1 MRVCTVK
8 DVAKKAGVSAMT
20 VSRVLN
26 HTGSVSEATR
36 QKVLDAASELHYYG
50 NSVARSLR
58 VNETKTIGVVLSD
71 SSEMVLSTVLRSIQ
85 DIVGLQGY
93 TVITANT
100 DRRKEMEH
108 FAIETLMQKHIDGL
122 ILVAPLCFDRETTDW
137 LKRLGVPFVMLMR
150 SCEDDTVDTV
160 MNDNFRGGYTVGK
173 YLCETGSRR
182 FLFLPLQDSLS
193 SRVRL
198 EGFYEAMDQQGIAHE
213 DSMVREVNQDPETG
227 YETISELLGSIPRYD
242 AVVCGCDTVAM
253 GVMRALVDGGVR
265 IPEDVRVIGYDGIE
279 FAKYMVV
286 PLSTIAQPF
295 YQIGSTGAQVLL
307 DRIREP
313 EGPARRIMYEGE
325 LVIRRSTESNRGRF
339 SV

>member
-26 HTGSVSEATR
+26 QTGSVSEATR
-36 QKVLDAASELHYYG
+36 RKVLDAASELHYYG

-71 SSEMVLSTVLRSIQ
+71 SSEMVLSTVLRSIH
-85 DIVGLQGY
+85 DVVGLQGY

-100 DRRKEMEH
+100 DRRKEMER
-108 FAIETLMQKHIDGL
+108 FAIETLMRKHIDGL

-137 LKRLGVPFVMLMR
+137 LKSLAIPFVILMR
-150 SCEDDTVDTV
+150 SCEDETVDSV
-160 MNDNFRGGYTVGK
+160 MNDNFRGGCTVGE
-173 YLCETGSRR
+173 YLCSLGARN
-182 FLFLPLQDSLS
+182 FLFLPLHDSLS
-193 SRVRL
+193 SKARL
-198 EGFYEAMDQQGIAHE
+198 EGFYEAMNRRKLSRE
-213 DSMVREVNQDPETG
+213 NCMVCEVSQDPETG
-227 YETISELLGSIPRYD
+227 YEKTKELLETIRRFD

-265 IPEDVRVIGYDGIE
+265 IPEDIRVIGYDGIE
-279 FAKYMVV
+279 FAKYTVV

-313 EGPARRIMYEGE
+313 DGPARKIMYEGE
-325 LVIRRSTESNRGRF
+325 LVIRRSTE
-339 SV
+339 